1 MHSDSLWACALVL
14 VGKMLL
20 LPVLQFFFVNL
31 FTGSSSLG
39 AAAFIIGALPVAPTV
54 SVYGIGYM
62 RAGRPDFV
70 GDLSVATVLST
81 LAAVPVLFLC
91 VISLQVRNMGVS
103 SLVTCAQASPCRA
116 DLRADGLATV
126 RREPVLHLPCLHRGD
141 GVGAALLPRRL
152 TTHPGEAIST

>member
-1 MHSDSLWACALVL
+1 
-14 VGKMLL
+14 MLL

-91 VISLQVRNMGVS
+91 VISLQVRQTEIQDLCILPPCVLRDLCS
-103 SLVTCAQASPCRA
+103 SLALPCRSSRRWTGSCTT
-116 DLRADGLATV
+116 RACTTSSWPPPW
-126 RREPVLHLPCLHRGD
+126 RRRGCCSASSSAHD
-141 GVGAALLPRRL
+141 TPR
-152 TTHPGEAIST
+152 